1 MPKWT
6 TVILLAVALIAC
18 TSAQP
23 SEDRQTGKGKK
34 PVKATE
40 GNKGNPPAGATP
52 PPLKGNKEPG
62 DARQGPVK
70 VDRSGTKEE
79 KKYVMS
85 SGGFNVETNAAAEK
99 PFFRFWS
106 DVNAMQRVELGRMF
120 QTATPNNITGSR
132 PTKMVNLKGMYTW
145 AFSDAS
151 SEVDATTN
159 TTDVQFT
166 MTGTPKETSNANRPA
181 PGLQLVCH
189 LLSSANGT
197 EFMYDVKISDFD
209 DSWWD
214 ESATA
219 LVLGYR
225 ISTMEPDGAKEKGNM
240 SLSDI
245 RIELQAD
252 RPVKPK
258 KSDGTNGG
266 TKLRAAL
273 DFGNGNGLEIV
284 STATED
290 GGAEKVVLLN
300 AMKDKK
306 EGSFVLT
313 IYERFSKGLTHDPTF
328 YTAATSST
336 LDASASDIVT
346 FGDGVATDVLSAVET
361 AETVVDDA
369 ANALNGAASSVAASG
384 ICSFVVLSALGIVS
398 SFGN

>member
-6 TVILLAVALIAC
+6 NIILLAVALIAC

-23 SEDRQTGKGKK
+23 SEDRQTGQGKK

-40 GNKGNPPAGATP
+40 GNRGNPPAGATP
-52 PPLKGNKEPG
+52 PPLKENKQPG

-197 EFMYDVKISDFD
+197 EFKYDVKISDFD

-266 TKLRAAL
+266 TKPRAAL

-361 AETVVDDA
+361 AETEA
-369 ANALNGAASSVAASG
+369 AKVLTGAASSVSASG
-384 ICSFVVLSALGIVS
+384 ICCFVVLSALGIVS